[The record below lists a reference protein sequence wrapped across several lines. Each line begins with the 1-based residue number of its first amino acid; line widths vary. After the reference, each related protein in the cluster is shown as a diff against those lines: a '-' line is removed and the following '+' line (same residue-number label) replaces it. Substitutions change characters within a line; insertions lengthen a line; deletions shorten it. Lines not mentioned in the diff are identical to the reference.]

1 MDLNMTKLPTRES
14 PPQVNEEQLPRHR
27 NVYDYGGEYEF
38 PSAQHWTAPS
48 VKLLILCKNRERR
61 IQGSL
66 SPYGRR
72 SQRQRRLLSLLRL
85 DSTAR

>member
-38 PSAQHWTAPS
+38 PSAQHWTAP
-48 VKLLILCKNRERR
+48 
-61 IQGSL
+61 
-66 SPYGRR
+66 RR
-72 SQRQRRLLSLLRL
+72 STLNSLQEPR
-85 DSTAR
+85 DGQG